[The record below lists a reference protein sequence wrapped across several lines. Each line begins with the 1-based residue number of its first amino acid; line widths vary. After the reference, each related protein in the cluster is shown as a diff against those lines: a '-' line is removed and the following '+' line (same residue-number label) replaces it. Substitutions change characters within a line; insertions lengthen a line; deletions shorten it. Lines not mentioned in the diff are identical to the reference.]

1 MSTRLVNVVTIM
13 SLLGVAA
20 CSSNKTDAP
29 KADASSGAGTT
40 APLGSAW
47 TDISKM
53 PDFFS
58 GMWMSLNP
66 MIESDEALVP
76 PFTDTAKAYV
86 AQYKFKRD
94 IPYAEKGCLT
104 PGLPISMR
112 SGPIKFSY
120 EPGLISIY
128 MQGVGDNRFIKLNS
142 QQGQTTP
149 KYYGNSVAHWEGD
162 TLVVETVD
170 FMDGTSFQYG
180 LGKGLPPTNLR
191 GPNAQSDGSGPPP
204 GGLPSGVPP
213 LGGPPAGGPPG
224 GAPPAGGPPG
234 GLPPGALPPGGP
246 GDLSKAIWGSHG
258 PNMHMVERMHL
269 VDPETLEIQLTMY
282 DDSVWTKPYETQ
294 KRTWR
299 RIRKGISEFGPFT
312 GEPEEWVCT
321 ASITSFDPKT
331 NSYQDADPEEMV
343 KYLEGLGK

>member
-20 CSSNKTDAP
+20 CSSDKTDAS
-29 KADASSGAGTT
+29 KAAASSGAGTS

-47 TDISKM
+47 TDVSKM

-66 MIESDEALVP
+66 MIETDEALIP
-76 PFTDTAKAYV
+76 PFTEKAQAFV
-86 AQYKFKRD
+86 AQYKHKRD
-94 IPYAEKGCLT
+94 IPYAEAGCLT

-128 MQGVGDNRFIKLNS
+128 MQGVGDNRFIKLNTA
-142 QQGQTTP
+142 QGQTTP

-162 TLVVETVD
+162 TLVVETAD
-170 FMDGTSFQYG
+170 FMDGISFQYG
-180 LGKGLPPTNLR
+180 LGKGLPPQGAV
-191 GPNAQSDGSGPPP
+191 GPNAQAGPPP
-204 GGLPSGVPP
+204 AALFT
-213 LGGPPAGGPPG
+213 PPG
-224 GAPPAGGPPG
+224 GAPP
-234 GLPPGALPPGGP
+234 PGAAPPP
-246 GDLSKAIWGSHG
+246 SELGDLSKAIWGSHG

-269 VDPETLEIQLTMY
+269 LDPETLEIQLTMY
-282 DDSVWTKPYETQ
+282 DDAVWTKPYQTQ

-321 ASITSFDPKT
+321 TSITSFDPKT
-331 NSYQDADPEEMV
+331 NAYVDQDPEEMV
-343 KYLEGLGK
+343 KYLESLGK